1 MTSWQEIEL
10 EISALN
16 GAAKRWRRWILRAQT
31 SSQCTRVQQLLEVCA
46 DPAGGIIRKAG
57 GRRELLQRQ
66 LAQMSQLEAEARRL
80 RMPPGAAGIPR
91 VGLSNIRLEDPGQA
105 AAAARAAGVGARP
118 QAMIHGGGKYLKPV
132 TPPTA
137 TCSHL
142 HVKSG
147 ANDKGANTVCSTCD
161 MKSNMPKYDKGQLA
175 AYNAGQLP
183 SWEVLP
189 GHAAQATKAQQ
200 CHPTA
205 AATTTA
211 ASHRNGGAAA
221 RANPSTG
228 GSAASS
234 SNKLPPG
241 HPLLIGGA
249 AAQQQAQTGYW
260 GQPPNHQGCAPECGP
275 QRPALSQLFQRL
287 LRVGRTQMMGS
298 PSKQED
304 TMMHSMPTQAAH
316 GPISNEPMCPLCRVF
331 MITKVN
337 HSTGAPFWSCPR
349 WPSCTGKLP
358 IQVDRNVQQ
367 ESHGIAEHHV
377 VPHAPIAE
385 LCSVVPRTPRPWLST
400 PTLLLRSDR
409 RPEWACKYPTHQSR
423 STGDPEAAVMRIAR
437 STR

>member
-1 MTSWQEIEL
+1 MPTPQ
-10 EISALN
+10 
-16 GAAKRWRRWILRAQT
+16 
-31 SSQCTRVQQLLEVCA
+31 
-46 DPAGGIIRKAG
+46 GGIIRKAG

-147 ANDKGANTVCSTCD
+147 ANDKGANTVYSTCD

-175 AYNAGQLP
+175 AYNAGKLP

-211 ASHRNGGAAA
+211 ASHRNGGAAT

-367 ESHGIAEHHV
+367 EIHGIAEHYV
-377 VPHAPIAE
+377 VPHAPIAGGMQ
-385 LCSVVPRTPRPWLST
+385 CGATHSMPSAQHSNAPPPIRPTTGVDTQVSDT
-400 PTLLLRSDR
+400 GLRRQAIQRQPSCGSR
-409 RPEWACKYPTHQSR
+409 GALGSGGSR
-423 STGDPEAAVMRIAR
+423 SSSRTWSHVLANTSGVIVTDPSEGGWRVSSEPRR
-437 STR
+437 W